1 MISYQNPFRY
11 RASEQQRDLRA
22 FLRSFGPAALSMLPE
37 AVWDR
42 LVVLRSAP
50 GAGKT
55 SLMRVFTAESTRAV
69 IDDADTFR
77 ELAEALA
84 STGAIGESSPKV
96 LGAYINLER
105 DYRSLID
112 ISANDT
118 VAQRLFFRL
127 LDVRV
132 MLAFVRAALVLSKR
146 SYPDDAARIVVRP
159 RSTDAAVEQAA
170 KRLGGLDGASIY
182 TACAA
187 AEKKMLG
194 MLDSLLPVEWE
205 HEDGGHS
212 DLYSLRLLSASD
224 LLVDGELL
232 DVRPLILFDD
242 GHRLH
247 PTQRG
252 ALLERLADRA
262 LDVARWYAERYE
274 ALSRQEILDQVGT
287 EGRDLE
293 LVELESIAR
302 GVAAS
307 DGRARFST
315 EKFEKM
321 LLDIANRRAFKSLS
335 RSLEQ
340 EHDFSELLEFEDDEL
355 LLDRGADV
363 IKVLRERVAK
373 LASGDARYTE
383 WLQDAAKVSG
393 YAATLRLRELE
404 VLIRRDRDRNQV
416 DMFSEA
422 LTVAESKERSSSAIR
437 EAAALALAQEHGLPY
452 YAGIDLL
459 PKLGSRNVEQFLAL
473 CGDLFAEMQAE
484 MTLHRKP
491 KVAAQRQDRIVHRAS
506 LRYWKEILRRVP
518 DGHLVQQLVLAI
530 VKMAEQDNLK
540 PTVPYP
546 PGVTGTALHMSDR
559 ERLLDPKVRESI
571 PGADLLLAAL
581 SNAISFNIVSAELD
595 RSVKH
600 KQVMVIYLNRL
611 LCPMFKLPL
620 GRGGYR
626 EKKLELMAK
635 WMTNPIEGVPHEAAE
650 QLSF

>member
-1 MISYQNPFRY
+1 MITYQNPFRY

-37 AVWDR
+37 TVWDR

-77 ELAEALA
+77 ELSEALT
-84 STGAIGESSPKV
+84 STGAIRESSPAV

-132 MLAFVRAALVLSKR
+132 MLAFVRAALVLGKR
-146 SYPDDAARIVVRP
+146 SYPDDVGRIVVRP
-159 RSTDAAVEQAA
+159 RSGDPAVEQAA
-170 KRLGGLDGASIY
+170 RRLGGLDGASIY
-182 TACAA
+182 TTCAG

-212 DLYSLRLLSASD
+212 DLYSLRLLSAS
-224 LLVDGELL
+224 ELL
-232 DVRPLILFDD
+232 IDGQLLDARPLIMFDD

-247 PTQRG
+247 PTQRS
-252 ALLERLADRA
+252 ALLERLADRG
-262 LDVARWYAERYE
+262 LEVARWYAERYE
-274 ALSRQEILDQVGT
+274 ALSRQDLLDQVGK

-293 LVELESIAR
+293 LLELESIAR
-302 GVAAS
+302 GVASS
-307 DGRARFST
+307 DGKARFST

-321 LLDIANRRAFKSLS
+321 LFDIADRRAFKALS

-355 LLDRGADV
+355 LGGRGADV
-363 IKVLRERVAK
+363 IKVLREQVAR
-373 LASGDARYTE
+373 LAGGDARYTD
-383 WLQDAAKVSG
+383 WLQDAAKLTG
-393 YAATLRLRELE
+393 YAAALRLRELD
-404 VLIRRDRDRNQV
+404 VLIRRDRDRTQT
-416 DMFSEA
+416 DMFSQA
-422 LTVAESKERSSSAIR
+422 LTVAESKERSNSGIR
-437 EAAALALAQEHGLPY
+437 EAAELGLAQEHRLPY
-452 YAGIDLL
+452 YAGVELL

-473 CGDLFAEMQAE
+473 CGDLFAEMHAE
-484 MTLHRKP
+484 MTLQRKP
-491 KVAAQRQDRIVHRAS
+491 KISAQRQDRIVHRAS
-506 LRYWKEILRRVP
+506 QRFWKEILRRVP
-518 DGHLVQQLVLAI
+518 DGHLVQQFVLAI
-530 VKMAEQDNLK
+530 VKMAEQDNVK

-546 PGVTGTALHMSDR
+546 PGVTGTALLMSDR

-571 PGADLLLAAL
+571 PGAEQLLAAL

-626 EKKLELMAK
+626 EKKLEHMAK
-635 WMTNPIEGVPHEAAE
+635 WMTNPIEGMPDEAPE

>member
-22 FLRSFGPAALSMLPE
+22 FLLGFGPAALHMLPE

-77 ELAEALA
+77 DLKEALA
-84 STGAIGESSPKV
+84 STGATEGSSPAV

-112 ISANDT
+112 ISANGT
-118 VAQRLFFRL
+118 IAQRLFFRL

-132 MLAFVRAALVLSKR
+132 MLAFVRAALVLSKHT
-146 SYPDDAARIVVRP
+146 YPEDVGRIVVRP
-159 RSTDAAVEQAA
+159 KNPDAAVEQAA
-170 KRLGGLDGASIY
+170 RRLGGLDGAAIY

-187 AEKKMLG
+187 AEKKMLE

-205 HEDGGHS
+205 HEDGGHN
-212 DLYSLRLLSASD
+212 DLYSLRLLSASE
-224 LLVDGELL
+224 LLVDGHLL
-232 DVRPLILFDD
+232 DVRPLIMFDD

-247 PTQRG
+247 PTQRS
-252 ALLERLADRA
+252 ALLERLADRG

-274 ALSRQEILDQVGT
+274 ALSRQDLLDQVGK

-302 GVAAS
+302 GAAS
-307 DGRARFST
+307 SDGKARFST
-315 EKFEKM
+315 ERFEKM
-321 LLDIANRRAFKSLS
+321 LIDIANRRAFKPLS

-340 EHDFSELLEFEDDEL
+340 EHDFSELLEFEEDEL
-355 LLDRGADV
+355 LLDRDADV
-363 IKVLRERVAK
+363 IKVLREQVAN
-373 LASGDARYTE
+373 GDARYTE
-383 WLQDAAKVSG
+383 WLQDAAKLSG
-393 YAATLRLRELE
+393 YEAALRLRELD
-404 VLIRRDRDRNQV
+404 VLIRRDRDRTQT
-416 DMFSEA
+416 DMFSQG
-422 LTVAESKERSSSAIR
+422 LTVADSKDRSSSAIR
-437 EAAALALAQEHGLPY
+437 EAAALALAQAHGLPY
-452 YAGIDLL
+452 YAGTDLL

-473 CGDLFAEMQAE
+473 CGDLFAEMHAE
-484 MTLHRKP
+484 MTLQRKP
-491 KVAAQRQDRIVHRAS
+491 KVSAQRQDRIVHRAS
-506 LRYWKEILRRVP
+506 QRYWKEILRRVP

-530 VKMAEQDNLK
+530 VKMAEQDNIK

-571 PGADLLLAAL
+571 PGADQLLAAL

-595 RSVKH
+595 RSVKN

-626 EKKLELMAK
+626 EKKLEVMAK
-635 WMTNPIEGVPHEAAE
+635 WMTNPIEGPQHEAAE

>member
-1 MISYQNPFRY
+1 MINYQNPFRY

-22 FLRSFGPAALSMLPE
+22 FLRSFGPAALHMLPE

-42 LVVLRSAP
+42 LLVLRSAP

-69 IDDADTFR
+69 IDDRDTFR
-77 ELAEALA
+77 DLAEALT
-84 STGAIGESSPKV
+84 STGAIQESSPCV

-112 ISANDT
+112 ISANDA

-132 MLAFVRAALVLSKR
+132 MLAFVRAALVLNKR
-146 SYPDDAARIVVRP
+146 TYPEDVGRIVIRP
-159 RSTDAAVEQAA
+159 KSSDASLDQAA
-170 KRLGGLDGASIY
+170 KRLGGLDGAAIY

-187 AEKKMLG
+187 SEKKMLE

-205 HEDGGHS
+205 HEDGGHN
-212 DLYSLRLLSASD
+212 DLYSLRLLSASE
-224 LLVDGELL
+224 LLVDGEVL
-232 DVRPLILFDD
+232 DVRPLIMFDD

-252 ALLERLADRA
+252 ALLERLADRG

-274 ALSRQEILDQVGT
+274 ALSRQDLLDQVGK

-302 GVAAS
+302 GAS
-307 DGRARFST
+307 PDGKARFST
-315 EKFEKM
+315 ERFEKM
-321 LLDIANRRAFKSLS
+321 LIDIANRRAFKPLS

-355 LLDRGADV
+355 LLGRGADV
-363 IKVLRERVAK
+363 IKVLREQVAK
-373 LASGDARYTE
+373 LAGGDARYTE
-383 WLQDAAKVSG
+383 WLQDAAKLSG
-393 YAATLRLRELE
+393 YEAALRLRELD
-404 VLIRRDRDRNQV
+404 VLIRRDRDRTQT
-416 DMFSEA
+416 DLFSQA
-422 LTVAESKERSSSAIR
+422 LTVADSKDRSNSGIR
-437 EAAALALAQEHGLPY
+437 EAAALALAQAHGLPY
-452 YAGIDLL
+452 YAGTDLL

-473 CGDLFAEMQAE
+473 CGDLFAEMHAE
-484 MTLHRKP
+484 MTLQRKP
-491 KVAAQRQDRIVHRAS
+491 KVSAQRQDRIVQRAS
-506 LRYWKEILRRVP
+506 QRYWKEILRRVP
-518 DGHLVQQLVLAI
+518 DGHLVQQFVLAI
-530 VKMAEQDNLK
+530 IKMAEQENIK
-540 PTVPYP
+540 ATIPYP

-571 PGADLLLAAL
+571 PGADFLLAAL

-595 RSVKH
+595 RSVKN

-626 EKKLELMAK
+626 EKKLEVMAK
-635 WMTNPIEGVPHEAAE
+635 WMTNPIEGALDEGAE

>member
-1 MISYQNPFRY
+1 MISYQNPFRF

-42 LVVLRSAP
+42 LVVLRSVA

-55 SLMRVFTAESTRAV
+55 SLMRAFTAESVRAV
-69 IDDADTFR
+69 IDDAETFR
-77 ELAEALA
+77 DLAEALET
-84 STGAIGESSPKV
+84 TGALAKAAPAV

-112 ISANDT
+112 ISANAAT
-118 VAQRLFFRL
+118 AQRLFFRL

-132 MLAFVRAALVLSKR
+132 MLAFVRAALVLNNR
-146 SYPDDAARIVVRP
+146 SYPEDAGRIVVRP
-159 RSTDAAVEQAA
+159 RATDAAVEQAA
-170 KRLGGLDGASIY
+170 KRLGGLDGAAIY
-182 TACAA
+182 TTCAA
-187 AEKKMLG
+187 AEKKMLS

-212 DLYSLRLLSASD
+212 DLYSLRLLSAAD

-232 DVRPLILFDD
+232 DVRPLIMFDD
-242 GHRLH
+242 GHRLD
-247 PTQRG
+247 PTQRS
-252 ALLERLADRA
+252 ALLERLADRS

-274 ALSRQEILDQVGT
+274 ALSRQDLLDQVGK

-293 LVELESIAR
+293 LVDLESIAR
-302 GVAAS
+302 GAAS
-307 DGRARFST
+307 SDGKVRFSS
-315 EKFEKM
+315 ERFEKM

-340 EHDFSELLEFEDDEL
+340 EHDFSELLDFEDDDL
-355 LLDRGADV
+355 LLGRGADV

-373 LASGDARYTE
+373 LAGGDLRYTE
-383 WLQDAAKVSG
+383 WLQDAAKLSG
-393 YAATLRLRELE
+393 YAAALRLRELD
-404 VLIRRDRDRNQV
+404 VLVRRDRDRTQT
-416 DMFSEA
+416 DMFSESLA
-422 LTVAESKERSSSAIR
+422 VSVSKERSSSSIR
-437 EAAALALAQEHGLPY
+437 EAAALALALDHGLPY

-473 CGDLFAEMQAE
+473 CGDLFAEMQAQ
-484 MTLHRKP
+484 MTLQRKP
-491 KVAAQRQDRIVHRAS
+491 KVSAQRQDRICHLAS
-506 LRYWKEILRRVP
+506 TRFWKEIPRRVP

-530 VKMAEQDNLK
+530 VKMAEQDNAK

-546 PGVTGTALHMSDR
+546 PGVTGTALHMTDR
-559 ERLLDPKVRESI
+559 ERLLDPKVRESL
-571 PGADLLLAAL
+571 PGAELLLTAL
-581 SNAISFNIVSAELD
+581 SNAISYNVVSAELD
-595 RSVKH
+595 RSVKN

-611 LCPMFKLPL
+611 LCPKFRLPL

-626 EKKLELMAK
+626 EKKLEVMAK
-635 WMTNPIEGVPHEAAE
+635 WMTTPFEGAMDEAAE